1 MTSRKD
7 RVVRA
12 RTAPDTTMPEQRSRK
27 KFTWVSVTKGNS
39 RTMSGS
45 KEADPCSNSDR
56 SSKRVRF
63 HRIDQRTT
71 ESGLT
76 DCNRWAECSWSEG
89 LPV

>member
-1 MTSRKD
+1 
-7 RVVRA
+7 
-12 RTAPDTTMPEQRSRK
+12 
-27 KFTWVSVTKGNS
+27 
-39 RTMSGS
+39 MSSS

-63 HRIDQRTT
+63 NRIDHRTT

-89 LPV
+89 LPVPKDQSPEWRKVSGAKS